1 MRKVTPWFLA
11 GVVTF
16 TLGLAAYLLISK
28 SRPRFAE
35 TSSRSAETISTDNSK
50 NIDSRWVY
58 INQDLRWESPP
69 KEVISESGD
78 YQYTDNA
85 RLLIFFPDGQF
96 ASISSLIYQSGASRK
111 LQLIPNSGFG
121 VYRGTWKLNEDGK
134 LTITSRLVSSN
145 KMSVADIVEGHK
157 TRVERLTISEFAA
170 DRLAGQLELNGRKFI
185 PGPYIEG
192 ILELLR
198 MPEGDI

>member
-11 GVVTF
+11 GLVTF
-16 TLGLAAYLLISK
+16 TLGLATYLLISK
-28 SRPRFAE
+28 SRPPFVQIR
-35 TSSRSAETISTDNSK
+35 SRSAETISTANSK

-58 INQDLRWESPP
+58 INEDLRWESPL
-69 KEVISESGD
+69 KEVTSESGD

-96 ASISSLIYQSGASRK
+96 ASISCLIHQSGASRK
-111 LQLIPNSGFG
+111 QQLIPNNGFA

-145 KMSVADIVEGHK
+145 KMSDA
-157 TRVERLTISEFAA
+157 
-170 DRLAGQLELNGRKFI
+170 
-185 PGPYIEG
+185 G
-192 ILELLR
+192 ILEDKKQELS
-198 MPEGDI
+198 D